1 MKNIFQIVRA
11 LALITALAPAA
22 AQALTNG
29 LALTPQMGW
38 NDWNS
43 YGCGISENAV
53 TNTAA
58 IMAANGMKAAGYQY
72 VNVDDCWATTARD
85 SNGVVVVNTS
95 KFPRGLKT
103 VADFVHS
110 KGLKFGLY
118 TDHGTNT
125 CSSSNPV
132 GSYGYEYLD
141 AMTYAQFGADYL
153 KNDSC
158 KLPVTDVPY
167 DDYFRMADGLMK
179 SGRQIFTSL
188 CPNAAHYEYWSPD
201 VGNSW
206 RTTGDIHASFSSMLG
221 RIDPNSKSAYL
232 AGPGRW
238 NDPDMLEVG
247 NGEFATNFVAAQ
259 THFSMWCIMA
269 APLLAGNNLTT
280 MSAQTLQI
288 LTNAEAIAVDQDP
301 AGEQGIRV
309 AGSAPSGEVWSKPLG
324 YDFTTRAVVLLNRST
339 NAATNITCYWTNL
352 ALQPGSATVRDLWSH
367 ADLGTFTGS
376 FTATVP
382 PFGSRLLKIVG
393 TPVSPPPLGTNYL
406 SDLQPIYAYTG
417 FGTLTKDKS
426 INGNTIT
433 LSGIPYSKGIGT
445 HAIGGHEF
453 NLGGI
458 CSRFI
463 SDIGVD
469 DEVGSNGSVIFQVFA
484 DGTKIYDSGIMT
496 GGSATRTVD
505 LDVTGVRRLTI
516 GVTDTGN
523 DVTGNRNSN
532 DHADWAGARVIVTNT
547 TPLVPRAPAGLVATA
562 GNQITLAWNPALAAI
577 SYNVKRT
584 TSSAGPFTTITNV
597 PLPTFTDGSVTVG
610 SNYFYVVS
618 ALNSFGEGPNSPP
631 IAVTACNSPATPA
644 NVTATGSNSAIVVK
658 WNAVSGATSYS
669 VSRFTS
675 GTPPV
680 TVAIVTSTNFT
691 DTNIVGGAIYFYLV
705 AAANACGQSA
715 FSAFV
720 PGSVSGPPS
729 APGALTASPGDSKI
743 TLAWNGS
750 ADSFNVKRSLTSGGP
765 YAVIAMNVLVA
776 TFLDLPLTN
785 GTTYYYVVSGVNA
798 LGESADSA
806 QASATPNT
814 NFIGGLVAWLNFDDG
829 TASDASGYGNSGTLF
844 NGAAIVTDPQRGK
857 VLALDGTSAYVD
869 LGADASLDLSGA
881 DQATIAAWV
890 KPAVTKNHNSIVTK
904 GEWKD
909 CYSLLIKGD
918 TLPPN
923 LLWTGNDTPVFSGAA
938 VPLGAWTHVAVTINT
953 NLATFYING
962 QVSGAANQDRG
973 GPIDNTTNDVCI
985 GREQY
990 SGSLPAGRWFF
1001 NGLIDDVRIYRR
1013 TLTQAEIQNVMYP
1026 PWAAPARISFVSMD
1040 GSNLILGGTNGMP
1053 GGMYYVLASTH
1064 LALPLSNWVP
1074 IATNF
1079 CDGNGAFTFTNPVPA
1094 GPVQFYR
1101 LQLP

>member
-1 MKNIFQIVRA
+1 
-11 LALITALAPAA
+11 
-22 AQALTNG
+22 
-29 LALTPQMGW
+29 MGW

-43 YGCGISENAV
+43 YGCGVSENAV

-58 IMAANGMKAAGYQY
+58 IMAANGMEAAGYQY
-72 VNVDDCWATTARD
+72 VNVDDCWATSARD
-85 SNGVVVVNTS
+85 SNGVVVVNAS
-95 KFPRGLKT
+95 KFPRGFKA

-125 CSSSNPV
+125 CSGSNPV

-158 KLPVTDVPY
+158 KLPVGDVPY

-179 SGRQIFTSL
+179 SGRQIFNSL

-259 THFSMWCIMA
+259 THFTMWCIMA
-269 APLLAGNNLTT
+269 APLVAGNNITT

-288 LTNAEAIAVDQDP
+288 LTNTEAIAVDQDP
-301 AGEQGIRV
+301 AGEQGVRV
-309 AGSAPSGEVWSKPLG
+309 GGSVASGEVWSKPLG

-339 NAATNITCYWTNL
+339 NAPTNITCYWTNL

-376 FTATVP
+376 FSATIP
-382 PFGSRLLKIVG
+382 PFGSMLLKIVG
-393 TPVSPPPLGTNYL
+393 TPVSPPPPGTNYL

-426 INGNTIT
+426 INGNTLT
-433 LSGIPYSKGIGT
+433 LAGNTYSKGIGT
-445 HAIGGHEF
+445 YAIGGNEF
-453 NLGGI
+453 NLGGV
-458 CSRFI
+458 CSRFV

-496 GGSATRTVD
+496 GGTATKTVD

-547 TPLVPRAPAGLVATA
+547 TPQVPRAPTGLIATG
-562 GNQITLAWNPALAAI
+562 GNQITLAWAPTLAAI
-577 SYNVKRT
+577 NYNVKRA
-584 TSSAGPFTTITNV
+584 TSSGAPYTTITNV
-597 PLPTFTDGSVTVG
+597 PLATFTDGSVTVG

-618 ALNSFGEGPNSPP
+618 AVSSFGEGSNSLQA
-631 IAVTACNSPATPA
+631 AVTACNSPAMPT
-644 NVTATGSNSAIVVK
+644 NVTATASNSAIVVR
-658 WNAVSGATSYS
+658 WNPVSGATSYK
-669 VSRFTS
+669 VARFTS
-675 GTPPV
+675 STPPV
-680 TVAIVTSTNFT
+680 TIGTVTSTNFT
-691 DTNIVGGAIYFYLV
+691 DTNIVGGTIYFYLV
-705 AAANACGQSA
+705 AAGNACGQSA

-720 PGSVSGPPS
+720 PGTVSGPPA
-729 APGALTASPGDSKI
+729 APGGLTASPGDSKV

-750 ADSFNVKRSLTSGGP
+750 ADSFNVKRSLTDGGP
-765 YAVIAMNVLVA
+765 YAVIATNVLTG
-776 TFLDLPLTN
+776 TFLDSPLTN

-798 LGESADSA
+798 VGESADSA

-814 NFIGGLVAWLNFDDG
+814 NFNGGLVAWLNFDDG
-829 TASDASGYGNSGTLF
+829 TASDASGYGNSGTLV
-844 NGAAIVTDPQRGK
+844 NAATIITDPQRGK

-869 LGADASLDLSGA
+869 LGASATLDLSG
-881 DQATIAAWV
+881 DNQATIAAWV
-890 KPAVTKNHNSIVTK
+890 KPAVTKSHNSIITK

-918 TLPPN
+918 TSPAN

-938 VPLGAWTHVAVTINT
+938 VPLGAWTHVAVTINS

-973 GPIDNTTNDVCI
+973 GPIDNTTNHVCI

-990 SGSLPAGRWFF
+990 SGSLPTGRWFF
-1001 NGLIDDVRIYRR
+1001 NGLIDDVRIYRQA
-1013 TLTQAEIQNVMYP
+1013 LTQPEIQSIMYP
-1026 PWAAPARISFVSMD
+1026 PWATPARISLVGMN

-1053 GGMYYVLASTH
+1053 GGMYYVLASTN
-1064 LALPLSNWVP
+1064 LALPLSDWVP

-1079 CDGNGAFTFTNPVPA
+1079 CDGNGVFSFTNPAPA
-1094 GPVQFYR
+1094 GPVQFYM
-1101 LQLP
+1101 LQVP